1 MQGSNLVDAQRRSSR
16 VPINVPILVTSLAP
30 GTHFSEICE
39 TLVVSAHGCAMH
51 SPMKLEVGVPVHFH
65 SKEGRETM
73 AQVVDCQPMGAN
85 QQGWRLGARLQQPE
99 NFWGLKSS
107 PADWLRLPEWPASN
121 PKRAAR
127 KQPPVNS
134 EDDVLHETSSLKVV
148 PGRIQKQISEEH
160 LRTLI
165 AELVQPLQGE
175 VAELKTKLTR
185 GEPKRSQFEV
195 SLSHIPP
202 EVEEKLWQRLRQD
215 LGAQVMRMTNEQ
227 SAKVLQGT
235 QAAIDQKITASQ
247 GEFQQKTG
255 KELQA
260 VEQRAQSISADIA
273 NRMRQHLGAG
283 LQEFQQQA
291 TDAGNRLQ
299 TWSEELIR
307 TLKHRLG
314 EEYEGHRWQTQQM
327 QAAATSEAS
336 RLQAQITDLSGRVTK
351 LDESA
356 RRLESDLESHL
367 EQMAGAIV
375 SEARAHL
382 ESALETVLKEVGT
395 RNAKE
400 LGDQLDDACSHL
412 KIIQKGVEASASE
425 LLRNQVSQGLQSFER
440 SMEELAQ
447 RSVER
452 WRRSLAGGLNSL
464 VKVLGEQFQLQAMS
478 KNGE

>member
-1 MQGSNLVDAQRRSSR
+1 L
-16 VPINVPILVTSLAP
+16 
-30 GTHFSEICE
+30 GT
-39 TLVVSAHGCAMH
+39 
-51 SPMKLEVGVPVHFH
+51 
-65 SKEGRETM
+65 
-73 AQVVDCQPMGAN
+73 
-85 QQGWRLGARLQQPE
+85 
-99 NFWGLKSS
+99 
-107 PADWLRLPEWPASN
+107 
-121 PKRAAR
+121 
-127 KQPPVNS
+127 
-134 EDDVLHETSSLKVV
+134 
-148 PGRIQKQISEEH
+148 
-160 LRTLI
+160 
-165 AELVQPLQGE
+165 
-175 VAELKTKLTR
+175 
-185 GEPKRSQFEV
+185 
-195 SLSHIPP
+195 
-202 EVEEKLWQRLRQD
+202 
-215 LGAQVMRMTNEQ
+215 
-227 SAKVLQGT
+227 
-235 QAAIDQKITASQ
+235 
-247 GEFQQKTG
+247 
-255 KELQA
+255 
-260 VEQRAQSISADIA
+260 
-273 NRMRQHLGAG
+273 G

-336 RLQAQITDLSGRVTK
+336 RMQAQITDLSGRVTK